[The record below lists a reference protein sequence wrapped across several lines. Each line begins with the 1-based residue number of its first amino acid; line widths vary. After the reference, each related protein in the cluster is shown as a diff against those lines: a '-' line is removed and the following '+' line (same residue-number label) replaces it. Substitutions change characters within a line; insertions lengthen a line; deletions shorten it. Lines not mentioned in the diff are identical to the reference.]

1 MPSAAEILTSLETVG
16 FVIIRN
22 NVNPD
27 SLEPLREAAIRS
39 RNKDWPHVRTVGKQ
53 FPPWPDA
60 ETASDVWGLQHIS
73 HPDFGEPIFG
83 DWYVSDEIVDTVKT
97 ILGVEE
103 EQLQMGKLR
112 HSLPAVRC
120 S

>member
-1 MPSAAEILTSLETVG
+1 MATAHEILTALETDG

-22 NVNPD
+22 HVNPA

-39 RNKDWPHVRTVGKQ
+39 RKKDWPHVRTVGKQ

-60 ETASDVWGLQHIS
+60 KTASDVWGIQHIS

-83 DWYVSDEIVDTVKT
+83 DWYASDEIVDVVKT

-103 EQLQMGKLR
+103 DELQMGLR
-112 HSLPAVRC
+112 RHRSAVMRG
-120 S
+120 